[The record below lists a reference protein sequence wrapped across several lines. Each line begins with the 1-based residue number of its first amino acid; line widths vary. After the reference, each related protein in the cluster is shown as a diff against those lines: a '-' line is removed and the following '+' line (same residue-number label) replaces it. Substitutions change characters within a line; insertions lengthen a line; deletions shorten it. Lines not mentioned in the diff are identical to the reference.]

1 MSGAAQG
8 ERGGLRRV
16 LGRAFAASAAIGTT
30 IGGGILYT
38 PGKIAALL
46 PNPAWILGIWAFGG
60 LNSLLGATVFAEL
73 GAMIPQSGGPY
84 PFARRG
90 LGEYA
95 AFLVGYTQWVL
106 DCAANAALLLLVG
119 EYLLVLLPEL
129 PTSAEAL
136 AFAALALLTALNW
149 RGVRGGGRIQVATT
163 IAKTLALGAVAVA
176 AFVLPHGHSAGPA
189 APAAPH
195 GVGWVVPVI
204 LAMQGVIFT
213 YDSYYAPIFF
223 GEEVRDPGREIPRA
237 IFRGL
242 AVIIPIYLLLNAAF
256 LVVLPL
262 GRMANESFVGGAA
275 AQALFGAHGD
285 QIIRVI
291 VVVSV
296 LGTSNALILVTARVL
311 LAMGRDGLFAR
322 QATRINA
329 GGTPSVALLLSTLVA
344 AGFLASGTFN
354 AVLAVVSLLMAAN
367 YLFVYFSMVALRRR
381 EPQTPRPYRAWGYP
395 YTTAAAIVIG
405 MVFVFGVALSDPRH
419 AAIAFALLIASY
431 PLYLGTRRLF
441 RGAGVPV

>member
-1 MSGAAQG
+1 MNRPTAAEG
-8 ERGGLRRV
+8 GGLRRV

-46 PNPAWILGIWAFGG
+46 PSPAWILGIWAFGG
-60 LNSLLGATVFAEL
+60 LNALLGATVFAEL

-119 EYLLVLLPEL
+119 EYTIVLA
-129 PTSAEAL
+129 PTLHASAVSI
-136 AFAALALLTALNW
+136 AFAALFALTVLNW

-163 IAKTLALGAVAVA
+163 IAKTIALGAVAVA
-176 AFVLPHGHSAGPA
+176 AFVMHGSAPAGPVVATPHGIGWAVPA
-189 APAAPH
+189 
-195 GVGWVVPVI
+195 I

-256 LVVLPL
+256 LRVLPL
-262 GRMANESFVGGAA
+262 ARMANETFVGGAA
-275 AQALFGAHGD
+275 AQVLFGAHGD
-285 QIIRVI
+285 QIIRLIVI
-291 VVVSV
+291 VSV
-296 LGTSNALILVTARVL
+296 LGTSNALVLVTARVL

-322 QATRINA
+322 QATRVNA
-329 GGTPSVALLLSTLVA
+329 GGTPTVALLLSTVVA
-344 AGFLASGTFN
+344 GAFLASGTFN
-354 AVLAVVSLLMAAN
+354 AVLAVVSLLMAVN
-367 YLFVYFSMVALRRR
+367 YLLVYFSLVALRRR

-395 YTTAAAIVIG
+395 WTTGAAIAVGI
-405 MVFVFGVALSDPRH
+405 VFVFGVALSDPHH
-419 AAIAFALLIASY
+419 AAIALALLIASY
-431 PLYLGTRRLF
+431 PLYRGTRRLF
-441 RGAGVPV
+441 RAESAA